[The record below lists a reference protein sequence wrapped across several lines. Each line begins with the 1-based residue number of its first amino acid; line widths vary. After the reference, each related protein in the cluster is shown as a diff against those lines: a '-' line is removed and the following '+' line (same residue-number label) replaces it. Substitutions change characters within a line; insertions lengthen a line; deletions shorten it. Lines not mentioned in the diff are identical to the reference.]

1 MKKKTRQELSPKTR
15 DDEEG
20 KKIKSLR
27 VGSPSSNQDQKGK
40 KKVQGVTM
48 QQGSAE
54 SEKQVA
60 VKCS

>member
-15 DDEEG
+15 DNEEG

-27 VGSPSSNQDQKGK
+27 AGSPSSNQDQKGK
-40 KKVQGVTM
+40 KKVEGVTM

-54 SEKQVA
+54 SKNR
-60 VKCS
+60 